1 MNNINTSKVFVAHWD
16 ALTERRSFLS
26 EQLEKAGLQNVE
38 WVTSFP
44 ASELN
49 DESLMSKYPI
59 VFERSKHDNRLSPAV
74 ISLLLKHCYIIE
86 EIVRNQY
93 ESALVLED
101 DAVLSNSF
109 TNRFNDY
116 KSQLP
121 EGWDFLWVGTCC
133 DIHAPYQKGINVY
146 EGDGSRCT
154 HCYLISLRCAE
165 KIHDDM
171 RSIDMPID
179 WYFNALIKKHSLN
192 NYWAEPPLSLQN
204 RAFKTTLQL

>member
-1 MNNINTSKVFVAHWD
+1 MSTINTSKVFVAHWD
-16 ALTERRSFLS
+16 ALTERRSFLN

-44 ASELN
+44 ASELH
-49 DESLMSKYPI
+49 DESLITKYPI

-86 EIVRNQY
+86 EIVKNQY

-109 TNRFNDY
+109 TSRFNDY

-133 DIHAPYQKGINVY
+133 DIHA
-146 EGDGSRCT
+146 
-154 HCYLISLRCAE
+154 
-165 KIHDDM
+165 
-171 RSIDMPID
+171 
-179 WYFNALIKKHSLN
+179 
-192 NYWAEPPLSLQN
+192 
-204 RAFKTTLQL
+204 